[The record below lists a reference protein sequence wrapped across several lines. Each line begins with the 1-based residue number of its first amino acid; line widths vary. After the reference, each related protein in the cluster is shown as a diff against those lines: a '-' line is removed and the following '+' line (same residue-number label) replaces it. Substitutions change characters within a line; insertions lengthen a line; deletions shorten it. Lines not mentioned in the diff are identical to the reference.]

1 MARVRPWL
9 AMLGAA
15 LSALAGARWLSAEAV
30 KPADETRTRAE
41 QRIFAQADARRV
53 ASPAALI
60 SRFDLDRGA
69 FIPLLSPDPDFIHR
83 HGGGVLPFAV
93 QGFPAEF
100 VRGLVPAKGDGVTR
114 YPIRVFED
122 RRTRERIIVNAA
134 DEEIARLPAPADY
147 DPSAFAKA
155 QFPKLISEGG
165 RYTARLLAIYDPARI
180 EMSYELVAAED
191 LAAWAEAEAAERER
205 LAAKLE
211 GGAPRTL
218 EGGGIVEL
226 QFVEIEPKPGGGIR
240 LSVAWPE
247 NGLTSNTLDFF
258 RCADL
263 VEGAWELALTVT
275 VDPEDGSFSWVA
287 DDEDLWQFFDVWTH
301 HDSDGDGIPDAR
313 ERRLFGTDPH
323 DADSDNDGLT
333 DFEEIY
339 VYGTDPLNPDTN
351 GDGLLDG
358 WKAALAL
365 DPLAPIQIGEMGLS
379 VWTPMRPAE

>member
-1 MARVRPWL
+1 
-9 AMLGAA
+9 MLGAA
-15 LSALAGARWLSAEAV
+15 LLALAGARWLSAEAV
-30 KPADETRTRAE
+30 KTAEEETRTRAE
-41 QRIFAQADARRV
+41 RIFARADARRA
-53 ASPAALI
+53 ASPAELMA
-60 SRFDLDRGA
+60 RFDRDRGD
-69 FIPLLSPDPDFIHR
+69 FLPLLSPDPDFIHR

-93 QGFPAEF
+93 KGFPAEF
-100 VRGLVPAKGDGVTR
+100 VQGLVPAKDEGVAR
-114 YPIRVFED
+114 YPIRVVED

-155 QFPKLISEGG
+155 QFPWLFSEES
-165 RYTARLLAIYDPARI
+165 RYAARLLAIYDPARI
-180 EMSYELVAAED
+180 EMDYELVVEED

-211 GGAPRTL
+211 GGTPRTL
-218 EGGGIVEL
+218 DGGGIVEL
-226 QFVEIEPKPGGGIR
+226 QFVEIEPEPGGGIR
-240 LSVAWPE
+240 ISVAWPE

-301 HDSDGDGIPDAR
+301 HDSDEDGIPDGR
-313 ERRLFGTDPH
+313 EKRLYGTDPNN
-323 DADSDNDGLT
+323 ADTDGDGLS
-333 DFEEIY
+333 DFDELY
-339 VYGTDPLNPDTN
+339 LYGTDPLNPDTN

-358 WKAALAL
+358 WKAALGL
-365 DPLAPIQIGEMGLS
+365 DPLAPVQTGEAGLR